1 MYLFFMLGIVL
12 LGFFLGFLVDKLG
25 CKFIIIIGLVLFVFV
40 CYSFLIV
47 NDFVLI
53 VSLMSLFG
61 VVVGIFKIGVLVFI
75 GDILILIK

>member
-12 LGFFLGFLVDKLG
+12 LGLFFGFLVDKLG
-25 CKFIIIIGLVLFVFV
+25 CKFIIIIGLVLFGFV